1 MRSLRFESI
10 ADRVRTGS
18 GSDRPGYAVVPTA
31 CACVR
36 AEAKQSGTTAYPGR
50 SPTARGSDTETRI
63 VFHNIGGSLL
73 QSRSERMINLCY
85 LPLTHRSLLT

>member
-10 ADRVRTGS
+10 ADRVRT
-18 GSDRPGYAVVPTA
+18 A
-31 CACVR
+31 
-36 AEAKQSGTTAYPGR
+36 
-50 SPTARGSDTETRI
+50 PTARGSDTETRI
-63 VFHNIGGSLL
+63 VFHNIGGNLL